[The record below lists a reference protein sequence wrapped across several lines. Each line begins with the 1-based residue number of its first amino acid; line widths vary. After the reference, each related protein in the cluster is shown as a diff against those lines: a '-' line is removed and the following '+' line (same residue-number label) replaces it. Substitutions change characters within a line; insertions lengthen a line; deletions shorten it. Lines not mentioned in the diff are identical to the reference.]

1 MTNLDCSLRSRSIK
15 LCARGVSAICVS
27 FFITVTTGQIPR
39 GGQSP
44 ARDGV
49 IGRNYGHHKCSRVY
63 ARPASAELPE
73 DVSLPFFLYDFG
85 VRLESFVEWRAVMTR
100 WPVGGSVATPSVTV
114 SALLSQWWLFEWWV
128 IISLVA
134 HSAFAGNNDIFRKA
148 SGCIVELN
156 WI

>member
-1 MTNLDCSLRSRSIK
+1 MHEAYRQFAS
-15 LCARGVSAICVS
+15 V

-49 IGRNYGHHKCSRVY
+49 IGRNYGHHKCLGVN

-73 DVSLPFFLYDFG
+73 DVSLRLFLYNFG
-85 VRLESFVEWRAVMTR
+85 VSLEFLVKWCAVMTR

-114 SALLSQWWLFEWWV
+114 SALLSL
-128 IISLVA
+128 
-134 HSAFAGNNDIFRKA
+134 
-148 SGCIVELN
+148 
-156 WI
+156 